1 MRKLLL
7 LLFCCISGIASAKT
21 EEKICLE
28 KDNDPIRPLSL
39 INEPTAY
46 QQDASISI
54 QLSDASSYV
63 TVRIVNNETG
73 MQAYSMVYS
82 GTSNILINL
91 ENEPEGIYTLY
102 VQIEGTEYSGYFTL

>member
-1 MRKLLL
+1 M
-7 LLFCCISGIASAKT
+7 LLFCCINIVAIAEDSK
-21 EEKICLE
+21 EIELIQSKNEIH
-28 KDNDPIRPLSL
+28 PLSMVD
-39 INEPTAY
+39 EPTAY
-46 QQDASISI
+46 QQDVSISI